1 MFWCAEAVAQTNPP
15 LFQSPLSSQGN
26 GDSER
31 TPPFQQFQRLAP
43 ATFGPPTSAFVPPAN
58 GAGNTGFD
66 STNSRNKR
74 SNQPRKPEAQSNIF
88 AIEPPLPMQEGVPP
102 TQAPPP
108 ASAAALDGSN
118 TPVAATGH
126 PGQPPVEIG
135 PIRKPPRKRKSGEP
149 DDPYAPLGVRA
160 GSFLLYP
167 ALELIGGHDST
178 PGQVKNGR
186 GAWLYTLAPELL
198 ARSDWSRHELK
209 AALRGSYT
217 GYSPDETPTLSRPYF
232 NGRVD
237 GRIDVRHDTN
247 INLGT
252 RVLVSTDNPG
262 SPNLQAGLA
271 KLPIYT
277 TFGGNAGLAHRFN
290 RFELSASLDAE
301 RTTYQHSVLTD
312 GTTASNKDRNYD
324 QVGGTLRGSY
334 ELLPGVKPFVQAGA
348 DRRTH
353 DLETDSFGFKRD
365 SKGLIGEVGS
375 SFELTRQLTGE
386 IALGY
391 LRRAYDDPRLPDLE
405 GFIGQGSLT
414 WAATALTS
422 VKMTAASTAGESTI
436 PGVSG
441 ILYRDLGLQVDHA
454 LRRWLIFTAKAG
466 MGFDEYVGDV
476 RRDRRFSLGAGLT
489 YKLSREVQVKGEV
502 QENWLRSNVS
512 GNDYNATVFLFGM
525 RLQR

>member
-1 MFWCAEAVAQTNPP
+1 MFWRCAAVAQTVA
-15 LFQSPLSSQGN
+15 
-26 GDSER
+26 
-31 TPPFQQFQRLAP
+31 PPFQNPLPAQDNNGNQSNPPPFQRFRRQAP
-43 ATFGPPTSAFVPPAN
+43 AEFGPPSSAFVPPAN
-58 GAGNTGFD
+58 GAGDTGFD
-66 STNSRNKR
+66 STNARNKR
-74 SNQPRKPEAQSNIF
+74 RDTSQRPKAQSNIF
-88 AIEPPLPMQEGVPP
+88 AIEPPLQAPGGTPP
-102 TQAPPP
+102 RQTPPP
-108 ASAAALDGSN
+108 ASASGANASFAAAGQ
-118 TPVAATGH
+118 

-135 PIRKPPRKRKSGEP
+135 PVRKPPKKRKSGE

-167 ALELIGGHDST
+167 AIELIGGRDSN
-178 PGQVKNGR
+178 PGRVENGR

-209 AALRGSYT
+209 AELRGSYT

-232 NGRVD
+232 NGKID

-271 KLPIYT
+271 KLPVYT

-290 RFELSASLDAE
+290 RFELSANLDAE
-301 RTTYQHSVLTD
+301 RTEYQHSVLTD
-312 GTTASNKDRNYD
+312 GTTASNKDRDYD

-334 ELLPGVKPFVQAGA
+334 ELLPGVKPFVEAGA
-348 DRRTH
+348 DTRTH
-353 DLETDSFGFKRD
+353 DLETDFSGFRRD
-365 SKGLIGEVGS
+365 SKGLVGKAGS

-391 LRRAYDDPRLPDLE
+391 LRRTYDDPRLPDLE

-466 MGFDEYVGDV
+466 IGFDEYVGDI
-476 RRDRRFSLGAGLT
+476 RRDKRFSLGAGLT
-489 YKLSREVQVKGEV
+489 YKFNREVQVKGEV
-502 QENWLRSNVS
+502 QENWLHSNVS
-512 GNDYNATVFLFGM
+512 GNDYNATIFLLGL